1 MNELP
6 VTESINPATTE
17 IDRLST
23 PEAVRLINAQDTA
36 VPAAVAAQTGPIAA
50 VVDAV
55 AERMRRGG
63 RLIYLGAGT
72 AGRMGVLDASE
83 IPPTFGAD
91 PGLVIGLIAG
101 GPTAIRSAVE
111 NAEDDTEAAGR
122 DLDDLDL
129 TADDSVIGIAAS
141 GRTPYVIGGLRHA
154 RAAGA
159 FTAALSC
166 NADSAIGAEAEV
178 AIEVVVGPE
187 VLTGSTR
194 LKSGTAQKLVLN
206 TISTLVMIRMGKTY
220 GNLMVDLQ
228 ATNEKLRHRSV
239 RLVTTATGADPDT
252 ARRAIADAAGSVKVA
267 IAMIIT
273 ETDADR
279 ARALLEQHHGMLR
292 DVIAA
297 STAERVDTA
306 PADAEL
312 IDPMPRSAQPD
323 QP

>member
-1 MNELP
+1 VTELP

-23 PEAVRLINAQDTA
+23 TEAVRLINAQDTA
-36 VPAAVAAQTGPIAA
+36 VPAAVAAQAEPIAA

-122 DLDDLDL
+122 DLDNLGL
-129 TADDSVIGIAAS
+129 TSDDSVIGIAAS

-159 FTAALSC
+159 FTAALAC

-252 ARRAIADAAGSVKVA
+252 ARRAIADADGSVKVA

-273 ETDADR
+273 ETDADH

-297 STAERVDTA
+297 STAERVATA

-312 IDPMPRSAQPD
+312 IDPMPRSD
-323 QP
+323 QPEKS